1 MVRRLVPPEIRVER
15 HREKQVIP
23 VVDDD
28 QLPAGTLERGMVNEV
43 LLGAVGADVP
53 FQRELA
59 RDNFFDRD
67 FLVPAVAAV
76 LFLATG
82 FGDLLRAAECT
93 PRLGDRLPGHTV
105 YCKL

>member
-1 MVRRLVPPEIRVER
+1 MVRRLVPSEIRVER
-15 HREKQVIP
+15 HREEEIVA

-53 FQRELA
+53 LQRELV

-76 LFLATG
+76 LFLAAG
-82 FGDLLRAAECT
+82 FGNLLRAAECA

-105 YCKL
+105 Y